1 MDLVNQAAR
10 FSAGR
15 FRPELTARGAGRRR
29 RLCAPL
35 LLLVAL
41 SFLIQA
47 TVPRIAGADSPQAG
61 EYQVKAAFILNF
73 SGFIDWP
80 DTASGNGAFI
90 IGVLGRDPFEG
101 SIDSLRGKTAKG
113 RKVVIRRYDDAEEA
127 RDADILFISA
137 SEKRALP
144 HILKTLRNRPVLTVG
159 DHPGFARSGVMINLV
174 LLRKRV
180 GFEVNTQAAQRAGL
194 RISSQLLKLA
204 KEVVEQ

>member
-1 MDLVNQAAR
+1 MDLVNQTAK
-10 FSAGR
+10 FCAGR
-15 FRPELTARGAGRRR
+15 FCRELTARRPVTRRP
-29 RLCAPL
+29 LPVPL
-35 LLLVAL
+35 LILVAL
-41 SFLIQA
+41 LFLFPA
-47 TVPRIAGADSPQAG
+47 AAPRTARADSPQPS

-73 SGFIDWP
+73 SSFIDWP

-90 IGVLGRDPFEG
+90 IGVLGRDPFES

-113 RKVVIRRYDDAEEA
+113 RKVIIRRYDDPEEV
-127 RDADILFISA
+127 RDVDILFISA
-137 SEKRALP
+137 SEKRSLP

-174 LLRKRV
+174 LLKKRV

-204 KEVVEQ
+204 KEVVE

>member
-1 MDLVNQAAR
+1 MELVSQAAR
-10 FSAGR
+10 LSTGR
-15 FRPELTARGAGRRR
+15 FRWELPAGFTGR
-29 RLCAPL
+29 RLCVPL
-35 LLLVAL
+35 LLLVAI
-41 SFLIQA
+41 SFLFQA
-47 TVPRIAGADSPQAG
+47 ASPRIAWADSTQAG

-73 SGFIDWP
+73 AGFIDWP
-80 DTASGNGAFI
+80 DTARGSGAFV
-90 IGVLGRDPFEG
+90 IGVLGRDPFES

-113 RKVVIRRYDDAEEA
+113 RKVIIRRYEDPEEV

-137 SEKRALP
+137 SEKRTLP

-174 LLRKRV
+174 LLKKRV

-204 KEVVEQ
+204 KEVIEQ